1 MAGLCPQA
9 QPGDTGLSARE
20 LATEREDGEPTRPRV
35 VPAELS
41 DEDWRLVSERHL
53 SDMVGLMLTTRHW
66 AECRVRVI
74 FARGASVGQDGPLLV
89 DSFHAD
95 GGGHV

>member
-53 SDMVGLMLTTRHW
+53 SDIGRIDAYDLALGRMPSPGHLRPRCFRRPRRPLTR
-66 AECRVRVI
+66 R
-74 FARGASVGQDGPLLV
+74 
-89 DSFHAD
+89 
-95 GGGHV
+95 